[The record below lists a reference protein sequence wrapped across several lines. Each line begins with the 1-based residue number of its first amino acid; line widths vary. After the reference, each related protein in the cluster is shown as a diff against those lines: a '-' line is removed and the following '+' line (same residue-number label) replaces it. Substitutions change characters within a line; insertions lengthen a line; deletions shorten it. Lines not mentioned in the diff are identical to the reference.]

1 MGFVHCEITDDV
13 LTPAKSWEL
22 LQNNTQGAIIWFL
35 GNVRDHNEG
44 QKVTAVTYEG
54 VHSLGE
60 NVLRKICE
68 ECHEKWG
75 ADLGLLV
82 SHRVGTLG
90 VGETSIIIG
99 VASSHRV
106 AAYEAS
112 RYIIEQVKLRLPIW
126 KKEHYAS
133 GAQAWLRGNSLNG

>member
-1 MGFVHCEITDDV
+1 MGFIHCEITSNV
-13 LTPAKSWEL
+13 ISPTQSWNL

-44 QKVTAVTYEG
+44 QKVTAITYEG
-54 VHSLGE
+54 VPTLGE
-60 NVLRKICE
+60 KTLKTICE

-75 ADLGLLV
+75 RDLDFV
-82 SHRVGTLG
+82 VVHRTGTLM
-90 VGETSIIIG
+90 VGETSTLIG
-99 VASSHRV
+99 VASPHRV

-112 RYIIEQVKLRLPIW
+112 RYIIEQIKLRLPIW

-133 GAQAWLRGNSLNG
+133 GEEAWLRGSSLNG